1 MRKINILLVVL
12 MVASALTSLAT
23 SISTVQAE
31 TNETELT
38 NIIDEKYI
46 TLSYQTEVSKNR
58 VHWLLKFNH
67 QAQEKTNT
75 QRLKFKITDEKEQTI
90 TYPVKENLLEKEGW
104 LIEKNFSRQSDGQL
118 AFELPETTERLYLSI
133 QLAQQSAEGTKEL
146 IKQKEPYILEL
157 KNTMRTETSTSEKQ
171 KTQMSTGITKISS
184 TEFVG
189 PKQAEIQA
197 TSVGTAKQ
205 MYNPL
210 YTNKVPQYKTD
221 NSGTYPEFSW
231 QPEGQDNV
239 LNHQGGLENQSI
251 WDSVTSWNVTDDN
264 HDQSYIK
271 YGDDAVNPN
280 IQLRK
285 YAQQTAI
292 EDEFKIKL
300 NVRGNTTYKPGVDIV
315 FLLDNSDSMNNTESG
330 ESKNRK
336 TFANEALDK
345 IIPELKKV
353 NIPSVE
359 NIRIGG
365 HIFSDYSRN
374 AWGYKPGEVRTFQL
388 SEKTSDWD
396 KLNSEYTR
404 SYPLGATFTQ
414 RGLTEANDI
423 FTDAPDADGRHKLLF
438 VLTDGAPNL
447 SWTTAD
453 KGTANKD
460 MFVDRLHFT
469 NFDKGTKGSYK
480 DGSVL
485 GTSGYKTTIIPAY
498 NGVINSHITTTNSTA
513 MDMKNAG
520 IQIHAIALQLTV
532 NVNETNK
539 RDELMRGLYKMSSKK
554 ANGEQDPDK
563 DTAEDFFFYNV
574 EKGTELTEYFKSWYE
589 TIIRTVD
596 RGIITDPLG
605 DMVAFVTD
613 EDKKPKVTQVE
624 NGAAKIEADDM
635 PNVSIVG
642 EQLQLNN
649 INLTGN
655 QEIEV
660 EYTVRLKTDDPN
672 FVSNQWYQTNKTT
685 TLAPTPERS
694 NDLIEF
700 GVPSVKLQTA
710 DFVIPVKKIWSDTYQ
725 KMPNYWQL
733 RASEV
738 IATLQKKVEDTWQ
751 DVQSVKLN
759 ATNNWEITFSAVKGG
774 AENSYRVVESSR
786 VSGYK
791 SPMINQKSFT
801 SETIEENGIEITN
814 ELLTRNYN
822 FSKFMGDGK
831 TPFSDELPKF
841 RITRLDGGLLA
852 ENVTPN
858 NKGQVILNDVP
869 IGDYII
875 EETYVP
881 LGYQKMANIALNVSE
896 NPSATDLVFKVNN
909 HTEAYTAINH
919 LKDFSLTVEKIDHL
933 GNSLVGAS
941 FKLIG
946 PDQEETKVD
955 GPTFHF
961 ENLRPGSYT
970 LTETVNPSGYQL
982 LKEPIQVTIA
992 HDGKVT
998 IAAHPNVSGSGGIT
1012 ETGNRIDLQVTNKK
1026 QREGALPR
1034 TGGVGLRRFYLVAG
1048 LLVSLGVIL
1057 SGIYAYYNREHP

>member
-46 TLSYQTEVSKNR
+46 TFSYRTEVSKNR

-90 TYPVKENLLEKEGW
+90 AYPVKENLLEKEGW

-118 AFELPETTERLYLSI
+118 AFELPETTKRLYLSI

-146 IKQKEPYILEL
+146 IKQKEPYVLEL
-157 KNTMRTETSTSEKQ
+157 NNTMPTETSTSEKQ
-171 KTQMSTGITKISS
+171 KAQMSTGITKISS

-221 NSGTYPEFSW
+221 NSGTYPECSW

-239 LNHQGGLENQSI
+239 LNHQGGNSNQLD
-251 WDSVTSWNVTDDN
+251 WDNVKSWDVTTDD
-264 HDQSYIK
+264 HTQSYIK
-271 YGDDAVNPN
+271 YGEDNTNPN
-280 IQLRK
+280 ISIRK
-285 YAQQTAI
+285 YAQQTDKP
-292 EDEFKIKL
+292 DEFKIKL
-300 NVRGNTTYKPGVDIV
+300 NVKGNISYEPGVDLV
-315 FLLDNSDSMNNTESG
+315 FLLDNSFSMLNLGSGSLFSRKVNTE
-330 ESKNRK
+330 KAFK
-336 TFANEALDK
+336 K
-345 IIPELKKV
+345 IIDKLQEDYPD
-353 NIPSVE
+353 NQGG
-359 NIRIGG
+359 IRIGS
-365 HIFSDYSRN
+365 HTFSDYEPGY
-374 AWGYKPGEVRTFQL
+374 WGETT
-388 SEKTSDWD
+388 SEKMTFPLTSNHTEWD
-396 KLNSEYTR
+396 KMVAEYDR
-404 SYPLGATFTQ
+404 AISVGSTFTQ
-414 RGLTEANDI
+414 RGLREAADI
-423 FTDAPDADGRHKLLF
+423 FLDAPDLGNRYKLLF
-438 VLTDGAPNL
+438 VLTDGTPNR
-447 SWTTAD
+447 SWMPKEAVSDSTMYYDPYDITS
-453 KGTANKD
+453 
-460 MFVDRLHFT
+460 FT
-469 NFDKGTKGSYK
+469 NTGSKGDYEYGSKLGATSNFTKFPMYK
-480 DGSVL
+480 GIAS
-485 GTSGYKTTIIPAY
+485 
-498 NGVINSHITTTNSTA
+498 SHITTTNSTA
-513 MDMKNAG
+513 KRIKENEG
-520 IQIHAIALQLTV
+520 IEIHTIGVDIEGT
-532 NVNETNK
+532 TGDHPT
-539 RDELMRGLYKMSSKK
+539 DELKKGLYRMSTKK
-554 ANGEQDPDK
+554 ANTGD
-563 DTAEDFFFYNV
+563 EDEPENYFYYDVSNSD
-574 EKGTELTEYFKSWYE
+574 ELSEVFNNWYE

-596 RGIITDPLG
+596 SGIITDPLG

-635 PNVSIVG
+635 PNASIVG
-642 EQLQLNN
+642 EQIQVNN

-685 TLAPTPERS
+685 TLDPTPERS
-694 NDLIEF
+694 KDLIEF
-700 GVPSVKLQTA
+700 GVPSVKLKTA

-738 IATLQKKVEDTWQ
+738 IATLQKQVGDTWQ

-759 ATNNWEITFSAVKGG
+759 ATNNWETAFSAVKGG
-774 AENSYRVVESSR
+774 AENSYRVVENSR

-791 SPMINQKSFT
+791 SPTINQKSFT
-801 SETIEENGIEITN
+801 SESIGENGIEITN
-814 ELLTRNYN
+814 ELLTGNYT

-919 LKDFSLTVEKIDHL
+919 LKDFSLTVEKIDPL

-946 PDQEETKVD
+946 PDHEETKVD
-955 GPTFHF
+955 GPTFLF

-970 LTETVNPSGYQL
+970 LTETVNPSGYQQ

-1034 TGGVGLRRFYLVAG
+1034 TGGVGLRRFYLGAG

-1057 SGIYAYYNREHP
+1057 SGIYAYCNREHP